1 MSYEDDV
8 KRGQLAEAVL
18 TNEVYTEAYS
28 LIEQGILAKWRE
40 SDDREE
46 REHLHKLQKLLDKA
60 KGLMESTMRSGQVAS
75 RELERKRSLSE
86 RVGLKR
92 PASWDR

>member
-1 MSYEDDV
+1 MSYENDV

-18 TNEVYTEAYS
+18 TNEVYTEAYG

-46 REHLHKLQKLLDKA
+46 REQLHKLLKLLGKVQ
-60 KGLMESTMRSGQVAS
+60 GMMESAMRSGQVGS

-92 PASWDR
+92 PSF

>member
-1 MSYEDDV
+1 MSYENDV
-8 KRGQLAEAVL
+8 KRGQLADAVL

-46 REHLHKLQKLLDKA
+46 REQLHKLLKLLGKVQ
-60 KGLMESTMRSGQVAS
+60 GMMESTMRSGQVAS

-92 PASWDR
+92 PSF